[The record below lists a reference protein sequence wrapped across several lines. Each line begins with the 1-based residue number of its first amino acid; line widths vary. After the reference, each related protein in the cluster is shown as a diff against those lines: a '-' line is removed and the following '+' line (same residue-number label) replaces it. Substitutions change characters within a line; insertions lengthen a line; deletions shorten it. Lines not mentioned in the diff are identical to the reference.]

1 MSRLCSR
8 YTELGE
14 SVSERGLILRFLANE
29 NFPAAA
35 VASLAAAGHDVVWV
49 RIVAPGM
56 PDPEVLTWAA
66 REHRI
71 LLTFDKDF
79 GELAR
84 GSALPR
90 TCGVVLLRMPM
101 PKPEEAGLR
110 LAALI
115 TAREDWPGNF

>member
-1 MSRLCSR
+1 
-8 YTELGE
+8 
-14 SVSERGLILRFLANE
+14 LRFLANE

-35 VASLAAAGHDVVWV
+35 VASLAAAGHDVAWV

-56 PDPEVLTWAA
+56 PDPDVLAWAA

-90 TCGVVLLRMPM
+90 TCRVVLLRMPM

-110 LAALI
+110 LAARSPLAKI
-115 TAREDWPGNF
+115 GPAIFSVIEPGRVRMRPLG

>member
-1 MSRLCSR
+1 M
-8 YTELGE
+8 
-14 SVSERGLILRFLANE
+14 RFLANQ

-35 VASLAAAGHDVVWV
+35 VTALAAAGHDVVWV
-49 RIVAPGM
+49 RVVAPGT
-56 PDPEVLTWAA
+56 PDPDVLAWAA

-84 GSALPR
+84 GSALQR
-90 TCGVVLLRMPM
+90 TCGVVLLRTPM

-115 TAREDWPGNF
+115 IARDDWAGNFSVIEPGRVRMQRLG

>member
-1 MSRLCSR
+1 
-8 YTELGE
+8 
-14 SVSERGLILRFLANE
+14 LRFLANE
-29 NFPAAA
+29 NFPAVA
-35 VASLAAAGHDVVWV
+35 VAALAAAGHDVVWV
-49 RIVAPGM
+49 RTIAPGM
-56 PDPEVLTWAA
+56 PDPEVLAWAA
-66 REHRI
+66 RENRI

-101 PKPEEAGLR
+101 PKPEEAGLP

-115 TAREDWPGNF
+115 TARRLGRQFLGHRARPRSDATARVVWGLAKL

>member
-1 MSRLCSR
+1 MERKRYFGKLSRYYARRHPRVSRLCSR

-29 NFPAAA
+29 NLPAAA
-35 VASLAAAGHDVVWV
+35 VASLAAAGHNVVWV

-56 PDPEVLTWAA
+56 PDPVVLAWAA

-71 LLTFDKDF
+71 FDKDF

-90 TCGVVLLRMPM
+90 TCG
-101 PKPEEAGLR
+101 
-110 LAALI
+110 
-115 TAREDWPGNF
+115 